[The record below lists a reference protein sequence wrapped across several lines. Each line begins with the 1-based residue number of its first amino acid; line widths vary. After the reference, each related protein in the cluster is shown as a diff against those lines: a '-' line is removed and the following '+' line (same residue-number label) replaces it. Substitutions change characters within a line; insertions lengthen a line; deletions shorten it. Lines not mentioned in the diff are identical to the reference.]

1 VRANPGPQPA
11 NPGYRTVTVDRDP
24 AGVLHARNV
33 RDGTLALGHGDDGG
47 FTPTELLLAAIAAC
61 TAADV
66 DALTTRRAEPDT
78 FAVQVEAIKVRDDD
92 GNRLSDVTVTFRV
105 SFPSGTGGDA
115 PDLRIRHRIGV
126 VDRKCEDA
134 APRGPAIG
142 PLTDDGVR
150 GIETADIGVARRIG
164 RHAAPKFAAGD
175 DIDGTES

>member
-1 VRANPGPQPA
+1 MQPSDHSPRAGASGSLRRVRANPGPQPA

-115 PDLRIRHRIGV
+115 ARAVLPEAVRRSH
-126 VDRKCEDA
+126 DRLCTVGRTVELA
-134 APRGPAIG
+134 TP
-142 PLTDDGVR
+142 
-150 GIETADIGVARRIG
+150 IETRIEG
-164 RHAAPKFAAGD
+164 
-175 DIDGTES
+175 